1 MFIVETRLLQ
11 FSVDGKAIE
20 KTVKIL
26 GILSRTWTIPVIRV
40 LNTEDESSFNSLKR
54 GLHKVTAKTL
64 SKTLG
69 DLVRAGIADRTVVPS
84 SPPRVLYSLSS
95 KGKELLP
102 LLEEIQIWDEKW
114 QNVVISDPE
123 VPLHDA

>member
-1 MFIVETRLLQ
+1 METRLLQ